1 MAFRWE
7 GYSSPGGDWPRAGAV
22 GPWPK
27 PGKMRSRHRLE
38 GSFAGGEQ
46 VLTSDTGIKTG
57 LVTLNQSPHPTSS
70 LDRQPVHSAV
80 EALENVFTMLIRRHR
95 CRQRFRGKVLLGPG
109 VSEKFLL

>member
-1 MAFRWE
+1 
-7 GYSSPGGDWPRAGAV
+7 
-22 GPWPK
+22 
-27 PGKMRSRHRLE
+27 MRPRHRLE

-46 VLTSDTGIKTG
+46 VSVLTSDTEIKTG

-80 EALENVFTMLIRRHR
+80 EAVENVHTMLIRRHR
-95 CRQRFRGKVLLGPG
+95 CRQRLRGKVLLGPG

>member
-1 MAFRWE
+1 
-7 GYSSPGGDWPRAGAV
+7 
-22 GPWPK
+22 
-27 PGKMRSRHRLE
+27 MRSRHRLE